1 MTRTQL
7 IRLMEQDTPNELHRM
22 AASILRTMS
31 NAEVADFILEHSTYD
46 QTLELMKSYRELET
60 VGAKGQ

>member
-22 AASILRTMS
+22 AANIIRTMS
-31 NAEVADFILEHSTYD
+31 NAEVADFILDHSTVS
-46 QTLELMKSYRELET
+46 QIAELVREYRELEA
-60 VGAKGQ
+60 VHE

>member
-22 AASILRTMS
+22 AANIIRTMS
-31 NAEVADFILEHSTYD
+31 NAEVADFILEHSTVS
-46 QTLELMKSYRELET
+46 QVMELVRDYQEVSK
-60 VGAKGQ
+60 

>member
-22 AASILRTMS
+22 ANSILRTMS
-31 NAEVADFILEHSTYD
+31 NAEVADFILEHSTYP
-46 QTLELMKSYRELET
+46 QTLELMRSYQEMEVT
-60 VGAKGQ
+60 K